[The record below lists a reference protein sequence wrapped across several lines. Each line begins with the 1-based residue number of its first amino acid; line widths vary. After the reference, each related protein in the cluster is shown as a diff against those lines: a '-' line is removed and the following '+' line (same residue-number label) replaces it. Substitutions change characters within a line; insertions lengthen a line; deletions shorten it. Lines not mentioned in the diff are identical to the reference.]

1 MTEELKDAERGAF
14 ENCLNAGTFDVD
26 RVSDFHDF
34 EIEAAWRGWQARA
47 ALTQPAQSPDGRTI
61 DKAMVKRLAIQHGL
75 LTGWQPIETA
85 PKDGTEV
92 LLYLGNP
99 WSKTEKARWYAPW
112 SNWQVGAI
120 PSDPVREEYFG
131 IGKSV
136 PTHWM
141 PLPEAPN
148 GAKP

>member
-47 ALTQPAQSPDGRTI
+47 ALTQPAQSPGGRTI

-85 PKDGTEV
+85 PKDGTRFIAWHEGRSGFFHWQ
-92 LLYLGNP
+92 GNDGTNRP
-99 WSKTEKARWYAPW
+99 
-112 SNWQVGAI
+112 VGWRDDFI
-120 PSDPVREEYFG
+120 YVYPEGDLNG
-131 IGKSV
+131 
-136 PTHWM
+136 PTHWQ